1 MAELLGGSA
10 TPGVGVA
17 IGLERIVLMLKELEI
32 QPPSPPAPAIFLAYL
47 GEEPRK
53 ASMKLMDELRRGDVG
68 VFLAMG
74 RERGLR
80 SQLREADK
88 RGVRYTVILGG
99 NELESGLAT
108 VRDMKSGDQTDVD
121 LNLLATWLGER
132 V

>member
-1 MAELLGGSA
+1 
-10 TPGVGVA
+10 
-17 IGLERIVLMLKELEI
+17 MLKELEI
-32 QPPSPPAPAIFLAYL
+32 QPSAPPAPQIFLAYL
-47 GEEPRK
+47 GEKPRA
-53 ASMKLMDELRRGDVG
+53 ASMELMDALRRADVG

-74 RERGLR
+74 RDRGLR

-99 NELESGLAT
+99 DELESGLAT

-121 LNLLATWLGER
+121 LDLLVTWLKER